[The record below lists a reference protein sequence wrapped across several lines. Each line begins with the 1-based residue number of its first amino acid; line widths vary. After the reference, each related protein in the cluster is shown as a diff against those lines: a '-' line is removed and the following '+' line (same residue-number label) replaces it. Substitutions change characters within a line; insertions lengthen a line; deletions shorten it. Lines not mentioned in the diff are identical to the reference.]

1 MNSLGTKILIAI
13 IGFVAINF
21 LAKQFFFRFD
31 LTQNKEF
38 TLSKATKDII
48 KNLDEKV
55 NITAY
60 FSNDLPTD
68 VAKTQ
73 EELKD
78 ILNEF
83 SNISKG
89 QVEFQFISP
98 NDDPKKEEE
107 AMKEG
112 IQPVMINVRE
122 KDQSKQLKAFL
133 GATVKIGDAKE
144 VIPVIQP
151 GTAMEYAL
159 TTSIKK
165 LAVKNKPLL
174 GFLQGHREAAIQ
186 ELAQAYESL
195 NILYHS
201 ESVYISDTVDLSKYK
216 TLV

>member
-1 MNSLGTKILIAI
+1 MIINHEFIRNKNSYRHYWICSYK
-13 IGFVAINF
+13 F

-83 SNISKG
+83 ANISKG
-89 QVEFQFISP
+89 QVEYQFISP

-122 KDQSKQLKAFL
+122 KEINQSNSKHFW
-133 GATVKIGDAKE
+133 V
-144 VIPVIQP
+144 
-151 GTAMEYAL
+151 
-159 TTSIKK
+159 S
-165 LAVKNKPLL
+165 PL
-174 GFLQGHREAAIQ
+174 
-186 ELAQAYESL
+186 
-195 NILYHS
+195 N
-201 ESVYISDTVDLSKYK
+201 
-216 TLV
+216 